1 MKILAVSDTHGKA
14 DLNAILKAA
23 ESADLLVHLGDGF
36 QDGQILQA
44 ALRSPIVQVSGNADY
59 PFAMVPEKMLEVG
72 GRQIYLTH
80 GHLYDVKKGLDNLLL
95 RAAEVEADLVLFGH
109 LHRRVHQHVGK
120 THYIN
125 PASAWRNYDG
135 SEPCVALIDLAT
147 EPISC
152 TWIEVP
158 TPQKPAEPAQYP

>member
-14 DLNAILKAA
+14 DLGAILAAA
-23 ESADLLVHLGDGF
+23 EQADLLVHLGDGF

-59 PFAMVPEKMLEVG
+59 PFAMVPEKMLSVG
-72 GRQIYLTH
+72 GHQIYLTH
-80 GHLYDVKKGLDNLLL
+80 GHLYDVKKGLDNLLV

-109 LHRRVHQHVGK
+109 LHRRLHRQVGK

-125 PASAWRNYDG
+125 PASAWKNYDG
-135 SEPCVALIDLAT
+135 SGPSAALIDLAT
-147 EPISC
+147 DPITCS
-152 TWIEVP
+152 WIDLAP
-158 TPQKPAEPAQYP
+158 PARPA

>member
-14 DLNAILKAA
+14 DLGAILNAA
-23 ESADLLVHLGDGF
+23 EGADLLVHLGDGF
-36 QDGQILQA
+36 QDGQVIQA
-44 ALRSPIVQVSGNADY
+44 ALRTPIVQVSGNADY
-59 PFAMVPEKMLEVG
+59 PFAMVPEKMLSVG

-80 GHLYDVKKGLDNLLL
+80 GHLYDVKKGLDNLLV

-109 LHRRVHQHVGK
+109 LHRRLHQQVGK

-125 PASAWRNYDG
+125 PASAWKNYDG
-135 SEPCVALIDLAT
+135 SDPCVALIDLAA

-152 TWIEVP
+152 RWVDLPRPE
-158 TPQKPAEPAQYP
+158 KPAQQAPYL

>member
-1 MKILAVSDTHGKA
+1 MRVLAVADTHGKA
-14 DLNAILKAA
+14 DLNAILKVA
-23 ESADLLVHLGDGF
+23 ETCDLLVHLGDGF

-59 PFAMVPEKMLEVG
+59 PFAMMPEKMIEFD

-109 LHRRVHQHVGK
+109 LHRRVSQTVGK
-120 THYIN
+120 TRYFN
-125 PASAWRNYDG
+125 PASAWKNYDG
-135 SEPCVALIDLAT
+135 SAPCVGVVDMAMNPPL
-147 EPISC
+147 C
-152 TWIEVP
+152 TWVDI
-158 TPQKPAEPAQYP
+158 PALPAGKNTLGR